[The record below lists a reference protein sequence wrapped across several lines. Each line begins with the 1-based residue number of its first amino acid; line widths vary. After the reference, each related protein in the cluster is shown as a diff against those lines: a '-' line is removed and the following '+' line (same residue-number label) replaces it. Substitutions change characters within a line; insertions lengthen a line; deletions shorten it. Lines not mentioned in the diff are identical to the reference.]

1 MVMLMFYPPF
11 AQQFTTHFLDISS
24 HSSSFNTPFV
34 WFFFSQRVPF
44 QVLIYLYI
52 SSRFMR
58 DYDAQFYRILISYT
72 RQGKASQDITGDV
85 KMGRFEFL
93 NQSGQQIL
101 KKYWYER
108 NEVELKMIEN
118 WLKSRGQI
126 KIAHIFTRNTL
137 MIFQCQS
144 VNDLIEKMF
153 LFCFVSK
160 ATPNGFRAND
170 RSHIFSLSLTIFAQ
184 IWWSISSSPGYLW
197 RERKRFSLCCYF
209 ALFFSPL
216 QFCECFFFI
225 ISLLDFPFY
234 NLRGFNL
241 VSVLPLSAHNL

>member
-93 NQSGQQIL
+93 NQSGQTNSEEIL
-101 KKYWYER
+101 IWKKR
-108 NEVELKMIEN
+108 SRIEN
-118 WLKSRGQI
+118 DRKLI
-126 KIAHIFTRNTL
+126 KVTRSDENRAHFHTKYFDDFPMPKWEWFDWENV
-137 MIFQCQS
+137 S
-144 VNDLIEKMF
+144 F
-153 LFCFVSK
+153 LFCFKSNAK
-160 ATPNGFRAND
+160 W
-170 RSHIFSLSLTIFAQ
+170 FSS
-184 IWWSISSSPGYLW
+184 
-197 RERKRFSLCCYF
+197 
-209 ALFFSPL
+209 
-216 QFCECFFFI
+216 
-225 ISLLDFPFY
+225 
-234 NLRGFNL
+234 
-241 VSVLPLSAHNL
+241 